1 MSDLAMIAF
10 ILLFM
15 LFFKDMSGKE
25 ELRKIRVELE
35 KNEWKGGLTNGAET
49 MPFLWES

>member
-1 MSDLAMIAF
+1 MSDLAAIAF

-15 LFFKDMSGKE
+15 LLFKDMSGKE

-35 KNEWKGGLTNGAET
+35 KMNGKEG
-49 MPFLWES
+49 

>member
-10 ILLFM
+10 ILIFM

-35 KNEWKGGLTNGAET
+35 KMNGKKG
-49 MPFLWES
+49 

>member
-1 MSDLAMIAF
+1 MSDLAAIAF

-15 LFFKDMSGKE
+15 LLFKDMSGKE

-35 KNEWKGGLTNGAET
+35 KMNGKED
-49 MPFLWES
+49 

>member
-1 MSDLAMIAF
+1 MSDLAAIAF

-15 LFFKDMSGKE
+15 LLFKDMSGKE

-35 KNEWKGGLTNGAET
+35 KMNGKKG
-49 MPFLWES
+49 